1 MHSKMAAWS
10 DAQWAA
16 YNAQWQWSGSGDW
29 QCSGS
34 DWHGGG
40 GLSPHTGKGQGQGR
54 QRGEAQ
60 AAGGQGKGNAQEQG
74 KGRGQAHSGGSSPL
88 GGTGKG
94 QRQDR
99 DGQGATAEAA
109 GGTGKGKGNLQG
121 GQSKGQGQASSSG
134 AAQGGGVSSLGGKT
148 GEQFLRKKGQDIRR
162 RCQEAKRAPKETEAG
177 RLRQQKSEWY
187 AAQASRSGGV
197 SPQAEPIPHSMTIPW
212 PYSFAEMGQEFMKTW
227 IDEGD
232 ERGFNLRLGT
242 FRNSQWKENLEQC
255 ASMYRLRIT
264 QKEKKPDRAGAVELF
279 FEFAKAS
286 REMGFKNASLP
297 WSEIIEWWDGEDRT
311 GSRR

>member
-29 QCSGS
+29 SGS

-60 AAGGQGKGNAQEQG
+60 AAGGQGKGTAQEQG

-134 AAQGGGVSSLGGKT
+134 AAQGGGVSPSGGLS
-148 GEQFLRKKGQDIRR
+148 GQEFIRKKRR
-162 RCQEAKRAPKETEAG
+162 RREAPLSGGQTAPKETEAG

-197 SPQAEPIPHSMTIPW
+197 SPQAESIPHSMTIPW

-227 IDEGD
+227 IEEGD
-232 ERGFNLRLGT
+232 ERGFNLRLSG
-242 FRNSQWKENLEQC
+242 FRNSQWKESPEQC

-264 QKEKKPDRAGAVELF
+264 HQEKKPDRAGAVELF
-279 FEFAKAS
+279 FELAKAS
-286 REMGFKNASLP
+286 RQMGLKDASLP
-297 WSEIIEWWDGEDRT
+297 CQQIIEWWDGEDRT